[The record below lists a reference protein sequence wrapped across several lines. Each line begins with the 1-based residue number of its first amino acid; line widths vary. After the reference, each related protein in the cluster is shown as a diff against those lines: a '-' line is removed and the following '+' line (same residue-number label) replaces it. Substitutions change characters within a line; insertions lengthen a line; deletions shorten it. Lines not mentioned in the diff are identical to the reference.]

1 VEDRK
6 MIEIK
11 NVTKTY
17 NGNITA
23 IKNLSLDIPDGKIIG
38 FIGLNGAGK
47 TTLIKM
53 MTGILKPDT
62 GTIKINGLDIIKDS
76 LEAKQNI
83 GYITDSPDMFL
94 RLTGIEFINFI
105 SDIYKVDIK
114 TRKEKIKYLAK
125 EFGLEDLLDKPMQ
138 GYSHGMRQKMMV
150 VAALVHEPSVWILDE
165 PMIGLDPRSAVALK
179 KMMREHVK
187 SGNTVF
193 FSTHV
198 LEVAEKLCDEI
209 VIIDKG
215 KIVYYGTLEALVK
228 KHKKKDLEEL
238 FLEVINNE

>member
-1 VEDRK
+1 
-6 MIEIK
+6 MIKIK

-17 NGNITA
+17 NNNITA

-53 MTGILKPDT
+53 MTGILKPDK
-62 GTIKINGLDIIKDS
+62 GTITINDLDIIKDA
-76 LEAKQNI
+76 LDAKQNI

-94 RLTGIEFINFI
+94 KLTGIEFINFI
-105 SDIYKVDIK
+105 SDIYNVDSK
-114 TRKEKIKYLAK
+114 KRKERIKYLV
-125 EFGLEDLLDKPMQ
+125 EQFELDDILDKPMQ

-150 VAALVHEPSVWILDE
+150 VAALVHEPKVWILDE
-165 PMIGLDPRSAVALK
+165 PMVGLDPRSAVVLK
-179 KMMREHVK
+179 KMMKEHAA

-209 VIIDKG
+209 AIIDKG
-215 KIVYYGTLEALVK
+215 KIIYYGTLDDLIK
-228 KHKKKDLEEL
+228 KYKKKDLEEL
-238 FLEVINNE
+238 FLEVIKNG

>member
-1 VEDRK
+1 

-11 NVTKTY
+11 KVTKTY
-17 NGNITA
+17 NNKIKA
-23 IKNLSLDIPDGKIIG
+23 IRDLSLDIPDGKIIG

-53 MTGILKPDT
+53 MTGILKPDK
-62 GTIKINGLDIIKDS
+62 GSIIINGLDIAENPI
-76 LEAKQNI
+76 EVKQDI
-83 GYITDSPDMFL
+83 GYITDNPDMFL

-105 SDIYKVDIK
+105 SDIYNIDEK
-114 TRKEKIKYLAK
+114 TRKERISYLTK
-125 EFGLEDLLDKPMQ
+125 EFELTEILDKPMQ

-215 KIVYYGTLEALVK
+215 KIVYYGTLDDLIK

>member
-1 VEDRK
+1 

-17 NGNITA
+17 NGKVVA
-23 IKNLSLDIPDGKIIG
+23 IDNLSMTIPSGKIVG

-53 MTGILKPDT
+53 MTGILKADK
-62 GTIKINGLDIIKDS
+62 GTIKIDGLDIEKEP
-76 LEAKQNI
+76 LKTKQNI

-105 SDIYKVDIK
+105 ADIYKVPLS
-114 TRKEKIKYLAK
+114 TRKKRISYLAK
-125 EFGLEDLLDKPMQ
+125 QFGLEELLDKPMQ

-165 PMIGLDPRSAVALK
+165 PMIGLDPKSAVALK
-179 KMMREHVK
+179 KMMHEHVDK
-187 SGNTVF
+187 GNTVF

-209 VIIDKG
+209 AIIDEG
-215 KIVYYGTLEALVK
+215 KIIYFGTLDDLIK
-228 KHKKKDLEEL
+228 KYKKKDLEEL
-238 FLEVINNE
+238 FLEVVKDAKHD